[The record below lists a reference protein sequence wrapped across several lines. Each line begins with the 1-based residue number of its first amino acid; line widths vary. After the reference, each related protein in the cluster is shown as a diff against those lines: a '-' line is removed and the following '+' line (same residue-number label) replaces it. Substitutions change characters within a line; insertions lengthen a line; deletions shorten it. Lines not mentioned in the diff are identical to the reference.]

1 MYLIVSSN
9 KKERKKD
16 RKEKREGEREKEEE
30 REHMTKKALALPF
43 HALIAISLLL
53 LQTDNLSRST
63 DNRKSMLYFSLSV
76 SLSLES
82 FTRSLILTSPFPTDI
97 AFRHSYTLS
106 SSHAFMRAFSCHSHF
121 SFIPLT
127 DTLFHIPS
135 RYSPNSRLATRR
147 DSHISIKVYSYPFI
161 LPSAPSVDGTARFPE
176 AVERLGRTAT
186 TSTAARSY

>member
-1 MYLIVSSN
+1 
-9 KKERKKD
+9 
-16 RKEKREGEREKEEE
+16 
-30 REHMTKKALALPF
+30 MTKKTLALPF

-63 DNRKSMLYFSLSV
+63 DNRKSMLYFSLCLAFSRV
-76 SLSLES
+76 IHSL
-82 FTRSLILTSPFPTDI
+82 TRSLILTSPFPTDI

-127 DTLFHIPS
+127 DALFHIPS
-135 RYSPNSRLATRR
+135 RYSPNSRLTTRR
-147 DSHISIKVYSYPFI
+147 DSHFSIKVYSYPFI

-186 TSTAARSY
+186 TSAAARSY

>member
-1 MYLIVSSN
+1 MPLSLFPSFSCRLITS
-9 KKERKKD
+9 
-16 RKEKREGEREKEEE
+16 
-30 REHMTKKALALPF
+30 LALQT
-43 HALIAISLLL
+43 IA
-53 LQTDNLSRST
+53 
-63 DNRKSMLYFSLSV
+63 NRCFISLSV

-97 AFRHSYTLS
+97 TFRHSYTLS

-127 DTLFHIPS
+127 DALFHIPS

-147 DSHISIKVYSYPFI
+147 DSHFSIKVYSYPFI

-186 TSTAARSY
+186 TSAAARSY